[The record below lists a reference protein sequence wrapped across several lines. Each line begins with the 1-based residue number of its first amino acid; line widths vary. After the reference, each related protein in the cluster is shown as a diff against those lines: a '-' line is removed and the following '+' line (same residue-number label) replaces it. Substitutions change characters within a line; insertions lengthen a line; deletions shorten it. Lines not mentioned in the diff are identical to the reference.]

1 MNDRILLT
9 GATGFVGSAF
19 LQHCLTH
26 NIACTAAVR
35 SHSVKLSSQA
45 TQAVVGNLSAN
56 QDWSQALQGVDVV
69 VHCAARA
76 HVMKDTTQ
84 DPLAVYREAN
94 TYATLNLAKQ
104 AVQAGVKRLVFIS
117 SIKVNGE
124 WTAPDKPFTPDD
136 NHIPTDPY
144 GISKYEAEQG
154 LKQIAQQTGL
164 EVVMI
169 RPPLIYGKGVKG
181 NFASMVRWV
190 QKGIPL
196 PLGAVHNQR
205 SLVALDNL
213 VSFMQL
219 CCVHPQAANE
229 TFLISDGEDVST
241 TELLRRVA
249 RAYHVPARLLPI
261 PVSIMTYAAKLL
273 GKGAVANRLFGNLQ
287 VDSRKARELLGW
299 KPVVTM
305 EAQLAKMRDKLMA
318 DK

>member
-1 MNDRILLT
+1 MSTILLT

-19 LQHCLTH
+19 LQDCLAN
-26 NIACTAAVR
+26 NIACIAAVR
-35 SHSVKLSSQA
+35 NYSAKLPAQA
-45 TQAVVGNLSAN
+45 QQAVVGDLSAT

-76 HVMKDTTQ
+76 HVIKDAAQ
-84 DPLAVYREAN
+84 DPLSVYREAN
-94 TYATLNLAKQ
+94 TNATLNLARQ
-104 AVQAGVKRLVFIS
+104 AALAGVKRFVFIS

-124 WTAPDKPFTPDD
+124 WTALGKPFTPDD
-136 NHIPTDPY
+136 AHIPDDPY
-144 GISKYEAEQG
+144 GLSKYEAEQD

-164 EVVMI
+164 EVVII
-169 RPPLIYGKGVKG
+169 RPPLIYGKCVKG
-181 NFASMVRWV
+181 NFASMVRRI
-190 QKGIPL
+190 QKGVPL

-213 VSFMQL
+213 VNFMQL
-219 CCVHPQAANE
+219 CCVHPQAGNE

-249 RAYHVPARLLPI
+249 RAYGVSAILLPV
-261 PVSIMTYAAKLL
+261 PVSLMTLAAKLL

-287 VDSRKARELLGW
+287 VDSRKARVLLGW

-305 EAQLAKMRDKLMA
+305 EEQLAKMR
-318 DK
+318 